1 MAPAYDFIKNSL
13 WGPSSSLSSV
23 ARGTRDFGGLRLV
36 STQAAVEA
44 STSDGLTV
52 DGILSNQWMI
62 LDASEGDWKSHAT
75 AIAQSINLIK
85 KRLQVGK
92 CSDVYLFER
101 SGSTQKQSD
110 LIPSLAR

>member
-1 MAPAYDFIKNSL
+1 M
-13 WGPSSSLSSV
+13 
-23 ARGTRDFGGLRLV
+23 